1 MWVTIQGCGSTLV
14 CRDCLADLG
23 DDRSKAAF
31 YRLPSDPRGKKIW
44 IVLWGHRHGVDAW
57 PIVAAREPDTD
68 EIADRLEDF
77 EHESEEYIE
86 VRGPFPLSGRW
97 PS

>member
-31 YRLPSDPRGKKIW
+31 YRLPSDPRQ
-44 IVLWGHRHGVDAW
+44 R
-57 PIVAAREPDTD
+57 T
-68 EIADRLEDF
+68 
-77 EHESEEYIE
+77 ES
-86 VRGPFPLSGRW
+86 
-97 PS
+97 